1 MEVYYF
7 DIEPLR
13 NKAIFNS
20 QIENITE
27 GRLERIGKSQSTAD
41 KLRLM
46 GSGLMINFI
55 KTKYFVDSDVATDKH
70 GKPYFVN
77 SDLKFN
83 LSHSGRYVV
92 AAVSDYEIG
101 IDIQKKKAD
110 KHRIAEKNFLQG
122 ECAYINAGANDEER
136 HQRFCEVW
144 TLKEAYLK
152 NIGMGLRKPLNSFE
166 IVFRPEG
173 PVIRN
178 QTEFKCTQFKMNDK
192 YIVSICKDIND
203 EGFELSEVMLEN
215 V

>member
-27 GRLERIGKSQSTAD
+27 GRLERIEKSQSTAD

-55 KTKYFVDSDVATDKH
+55 KTKYFVDSDVAVDKH

-203 EGFELSEVMLEN
+203 EGFELSEVTLEN

>member
-20 QIENITE
+20 QLENIIE
-27 GRLERIGKSQSTAD
+27 GRLERIEKSQSTAD

-203 EGFELSEVMLEN
+203 EGFELSEVTLEN
-215 V
+215 A

>member
-13 NKAIFNS
+13 NKAIFDAQLEKIS
-20 QIENITE
+20 E
-27 GRLERIGKSQSTAD
+27 GRVERIEKSQSTAD

-46 GSGLMINFI
+46 GSGLLINFI
-55 KTKYFVDSDVATDKH
+55 KRKYFVDSDVDIDKH

-77 SDLKFN
+77 SELKFN

-92 AAVSDYEIG
+92 AAVSDYEVG

-166 IVFRPEG
+166 ILFRPEG
-173 PVIRN
+173 PVIKN
-178 QTEFKCTQFKMNDK
+178 QTEYRYTQFLMNDK
-192 YIVSICKDIND
+192 YIVSVCRDIND
-203 EGFELSEVMLEN
+203 EGFEISEVTLEN
-215 V
+215 E

>member
-13 NKAIFNS
+13 NKQVFDAQLEKIS
-20 QIENITE
+20 E
-27 GRLERIGKSQSTAD
+27 GRIERIEKSQATAD

-46 GSGLMINFI
+46 GSGLLINFI
-55 KTKYFVDSDVATDKH
+55 KRKYFVDSDVDIDKH
-70 GKPYFVN
+70 GKPFFAN
-77 SDLKFN
+77 SELKFN

-92 AAVSDYEIG
+92 AAVSDYEVG

-166 IVFRPEG
+166 ILFIPEG
-173 PVIRN
+173 PVIKD
-178 QTEFKCTQFKMNDK
+178 QTE
-192 YIVSICKDIND
+192 YR
-203 EGFELSEVMLEN
+203 
-215 V
+215 

>member
-13 NKAIFNS
+13 NKAIFNA
-20 QIENITE
+20 QIENIKE
-27 GRLERIGKSQSTAD
+27 GRLERIEKSQSTAD

-203 EGFELSEVMLEN
+203 EGFELSEVTLEN

>member
-27 GRLERIGKSQSTAD
+27 GRLERIEKSQSTAD

-203 EGFELSEVMLEN
+203 EGFELSEVT
-215 V
+215 

>member
-27 GRLERIGKSQSTAD
+27 GRLERIEKSQSTAD

-122 ECAYINAGANDEER
+122 ERAYINAGANDEER

-203 EGFELSEVMLEN
+203 EGFELSEVTLEN

>member
-20 QIENITE
+20 QLENITE
-27 GRLERIGKSQSTAD
+27 GRLERIEKSQSTAD

-173 PVIRN
+173 PVIKN

-203 EGFELSEVMLEN
+203 EGFELSEVTLEN
-215 V
+215 A

>member
-13 NKAIFNS
+13 NKTVFDA
-20 QIENITE
+20 QLKNISE
-27 GRLERIGKSQSTAD
+27 DRVERIEKAQATAD

-46 GSGLMINFI
+46 GSGLLINFI
-55 KTKYFVDSDVATDKH
+55 KRKYFVDSDVDIDKH

-83 LSHSGRYVV
+83 LSHSGRFVV
-92 AAVSDYEIG
+92 AAVSDYEVG

-166 IVFRPEG
+166 ILFRPEG

-178 QTEFKCTQFKMNDK
+178 LTEYRYTQFLMNDK
-192 YIVSICKDIND
+192 YIVSICRDIND
-203 EGFELSEVMLEN
+203 DGFEISEVTLEN
-215 V
+215 E

>member
-20 QIENITE
+20 QLENITE
-27 GRLERIGKSQSTAD
+27 GRLDRIEKNQSTAD
-41 KLRLM
+41 KLRLL

-55 KTKYFVDSDVATDKH
+55 KTKYFVNSDVATDKY

-92 AAVSDYEIG
+92 AAVSDYEVG

-173 PVIRN
+173 PVIKN
-178 QTEFKCTQFKMNDK
+178 QTEIKCTQFKMNDK
-192 YIVSICKDIND
+192 YIVSICNDIND
-203 EGFELSEVMLEN
+203 EGFELNEVTLEN
-215 V
+215 A

>member
-13 NKAIFNS
+13 NKQVFDAQLEKIS
-20 QIENITE
+20 E
-27 GRLERIGKSQSTAD
+27 GRIERIEKSQATAD

-46 GSGLMINFI
+46 GSGLLINFI
-55 KTKYFVDSDVATDKH
+55 KTKYFVNSDVDIDKH
-70 GKPYFVN
+70 GKPYFVD
-77 SDLKFN
+77 SELKFN

-92 AAVSDYEIG
+92 AAVSDYEVG

-166 IVFRPEG
+166 ILFRPEG
-173 PVIRN
+173 PVIKN
-178 QTEFKCTQFKMNDK
+178 QTEYRYTQFLMNDK
-192 YIVSICKDIND
+192 YIVSVCRDIND
-203 EGFELSEVMLEN
+203 EGFEISEVTLEDE
-215 V
+215 

>member
-13 NKAIFNS
+13 NKAVFES
-20 QIENITE
+20 QLEKITE
-27 GRLERIGKSQSTAD
+27 GRLERIEKSQSTAD

-46 GSGLMINFI
+46 GSGLLINFI

-83 LSHSGRYVV
+83 LSHSGRYVL

-152 NIGMGLRKPLNSFE
+152 NIGLGLRKPLNSFE
-166 IVFRPEG
+166 VVFRPEG

-203 EGFELSEVMLEN
+203 EGFELSEVTLEN
-215 V
+215 A

>member
-13 NKAIFNS
+13 NKAIFNA

-27 GRLERIGKSQSTAD
+27 GRLERIEKSQSTSD

-203 EGFELSEVMLEN
+203 EGFELSEVTLEN

>member
-20 QIENITE
+20 QLENITE
-27 GRLERIGKSQSTAD
+27 GRLERIEKSQSTAD

-203 EGFELSEVMLEN
+203 EGFELSEVTLEN
-215 V
+215 A